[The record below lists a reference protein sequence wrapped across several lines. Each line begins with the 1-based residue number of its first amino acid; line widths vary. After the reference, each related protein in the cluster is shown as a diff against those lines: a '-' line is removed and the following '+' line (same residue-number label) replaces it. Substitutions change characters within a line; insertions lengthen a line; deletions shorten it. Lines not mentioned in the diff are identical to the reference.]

1 MNHAWDLKLA
11 VIVVLAL
18 AIAYL
23 GHVDLGRYIS
33 RGSPPSAASCLWSSA
48 VSAWGCG
55 ESLTLTGNGG

>member
-1 MNHAWDLKLA
+1 MNLTWDLKLA

-23 GHVDLGRYIS
+23 GHADLGRYIS
-33 RGSPPSAASCLWSSA
+33 PSHPPAGVSCPWLPT

-55 ESLTLTGNGG
+55 QPLTLTGNGG